1 MPDLRLRGGEVDGL
15 DLHYIVE
22 GRGPAVILLHGLGG
36 FAESWRHTLRTL
48 AGRATVYALD
58 LPGFG
63 GSAKPRARYR
73 LPYFAGALHGFMEAL
88 AIREVSLVGH
98 SLGAAV
104 AARLGMKA
112 ILALKGAPPEEYD
125 GNLLLDRLLGAE
137 VRFCSDDEWG
147 RIDELLEDLAARVR
161 SRGGAPYIIPE
172 SGATVTGALGYVTC
186 GEELVQQIR
195 HGAPAF
201 DTVVITAFSGGSHAG
216 LLMAKQL
223 HGLRAEVVG
232 VPIAWE
238 AARVRAYVADLI
250 GQARRRYGLSVE
262 PPGEIRLLDGYQ
274 GTGRA
279 EVRAEALETVV
290 RVARLEGI
298 VLDPVYTA
306 KAFAALLD
314 RIRRDPRELGPRVCF
329 IHTGGIFSLFPYRRP
344 LSRMLGGGGLVE
356 S

>member
-1 MPDLRLRGGEVDGL
+1 MVTGAPPIPRIELAAVPTPLLKLERLSQELGVELWVKRDDLTGL
-15 DLHYIVE
+15 LETGNKIRKLEFLV
-22 GRGPAVILLHGLGG
+22 G
-36 FAESWRHTLRTL
+36 
-48 AGRATVYALD
+48 
-58 LPGFG
+58 
-63 GSAKPRARYR
+63 
-73 LPYFAGALHGFMEAL
+73 EAL
-88 AIREVSLVGH
+88 ARSADTLITCGTLQSNCCRTV
-98 SLGAAV
+98 AAV

-112 ILALKGAPPEEYD
+112 ILALKGTPPEEYD

-137 VRFCSDDEWG
+137 LRFCTDKEWAG
-147 RIDELLEDLAARVR
+147 IDELLEDLAARAR
-161 SRGGAPYIIPE
+161 RRGGTPYVIPE

-201 DTVVITAFSGGSHAG
+201 DTIVITAFSGGSHAG

-223 HGLRAEVVG
+223 HGLRAEVVS

-238 AARVRAYVADLI
+238 AAKVRAYVADLI
-250 GQARRRYGLSVE
+250 GQARRRYGLPVE
-262 PPGEIRLLDGYQ
+262 APGEIQLLDGYQ

-279 EVRAEALETVV
+279 EVQAEALETVV

-329 IHTGGIFSLFPYRRP
+329 IHTGGIFSLFPLRRP

>member
-1 MPDLRLRGGEVDGL
+1 MVTGAPPIPRIELAVVPTPLLKLERLSQELGIELWVKRDDLTGL
-15 DLHYIVE
+15 LE
-22 GRGPAVILLHGLGG
+22 TGN
-36 FAESWRHTLRTL
+36 
-48 AGRATVYALD
+48 
-58 LPGFG
+58 
-63 GSAKPRARYR
+63 K
-73 LPYFAGALHGFMEAL
+73 
-88 AIREVSLVGH
+88 IRKLEFLVGEAFAR
-98 SLGAAV
+98 SADTLITCGTLQSNCCRTVAAV

-137 VRFCSDDEWG
+137 IRFCTDDEWG

-223 HGLRAEVVG
+223 HGLRAEVVS

-329 IHTGGIFSLFPYRRP
+329 IHTGGIFSLFPFRRP